1 MVVFSADISEISPFF
16 VTLMSFP
23 GHTSACLFI
32 LKGMRVKNA
41 FCKKWQHKSDFRKIL
56 IKLSVNV

>member
-1 MVVFSADISEISPFF
+1 MVVFSADISEI
-16 VTLMSFP
+16 TLMSFP
-23 GHTSACLFI
+23 GHTSTCLFI

-41 FCKKWQHKSDFRKIL
+41 FCKKGQHKSDFRKIL